1 MMRNVGMSMGE
12 KHLEGSLMKDLSWIS
27 KKISNY
33 RNLIFIVLI
42 WIVIGL
48 HSYYDYIS
56 ALEHYN
62 WAVDY
67 GGNTPNST
75 ERVWRDDIMEPGK
88 LSIAF
93 RGCMWG
99 LFFTGYFL
107 NAHAKLK
114 NSQ

>member
-33 RNLIFIVLI
+33 RNLIFVVLI

-67 GGNTPNST
+67 QGNTPNST
-75 ERVWRDDIMEPGK
+75 ERVSGSEGAVTGK
-88 LSIAF
+88 
-93 RGCMWG
+93 
-99 LFFTGYFL
+99 YPD
-107 NAHAKLK
+107 
-114 NSQ
+114 